1 VSQVHPS
8 PPHVSI
14 ASWERFSLTLRGFL
28 SAQSEQSIYRCR
40 DRVLAGKWRTA
51 CPSEVSRKVQE
62 LLGPYGVSET
72 TCALVG
78 HDLASINIGSTT
90 DNSTGIAE
98 FTLNVEEGLTVIPT
112 KRLIMSALTIGL
124 SYFIGGLVPIIP
136 YFCVSNATT
145 GLYWSI
151 VSRRPVKSA
160 VNHD

>member
-1 VSQVHPS
+1 M
-8 PPHVSI
+8 
-14 ASWERFSLTLRGFL
+14 
-28 SAQSEQSIYRCR
+28 
-40 DRVLAGKWRTA
+40 LAGKWRTA

-78 HDLASINIGSTT
+78 HDLASTNTGSTT

-136 YFCVSNATT
+136 YFCVPDATM

-151 VSRRPVKSA
+151 VSRRQA
-160 VNHD
+160 VIIGQS